1 MGFGALFYMW
11 AIALPVAYQRCRRDC
26 TLFLSFW
33 RHSRLYFLLERM
45 VILEKEYVVRKI
57 DPSTPRRV
65 TPLRSRPPRK
75 RRGRGDLPIWLLV
88 VAAIA
93 VVAGI
98 VLLIWRPWAKGEDK
112 TQEEDTSSAVMQAT
126 PNPADYIPQSVASD
140 VSSPESEPTAP
151 MPDQAAPDAAPEL
164 YDSLAVVDGAGYGL
178 YKFSEDNTNEYIQL
192 VCDAADYLPD
202 WVTLYEMIV
211 PTSLDVMLTES
222 YITGHEIDSS
232 DQRKAIEDYI
242 YPSIHNLHDGVKTV
256 SLFDPLRAHCDEYI
270 YYRSDPLWT
279 QLGAYYAYVEFCKA
293 AGLDA
298 IPLDD
303 FELESYDGYLGSYYH
318 TSQDSEMAANTDTVE
333 AYMPFAKAS
342 LSFINNEGAWESDWA
357 VIQDGEGYNPEWLNL
372 IFMAGGQSY
381 AEITNEDL
389 DDGSA
394 CILVSESFSNTFAP
408 FLLNHYQY
416 VYVVDYRY
424 YSGSIPDLAEE
435 VAADDVILLNNITS
449 TSDESRISD
458 LSSVF

>member
-1 MGFGALFYMW
+1 M
-11 AIALPVAYQRCRRDC
+11 
-26 TLFLSFW
+26 
-33 RHSRLYFLLERM
+33 
-45 VILEKEYVVRKI
+45 RKI

-65 TPLRSRPPRK
+65 TPLRGRPPRK
-75 RRGRGDLPIWLLV
+75 RRGRGDLPVWLLV
-88 VAAIA
+88 VAAVAI
-93 VVAGI
+93 VAGI
-98 VLLIWRPWAKGEDK
+98 ILLIWQPWAKGEDK
-112 TQEEDTSSAVMQAT
+112 PQEEDASSAVVQAT
-126 PNPADYIPQSVASD
+126 PNPADYIPQSA
-140 VSSPESEPTAP
+140 VSSAAPQEPEAP
-151 MPDQAAPDAAPEL
+151 MPDQAAPNAAPEL
-164 YDSLAVVDGAGYGL
+164 YDYLAVVDGAGYGL
-178 YKFSEDNTNEYIQL
+178 YKFSEDDTNEYIQL

-211 PTSLDVMLTES
+211 PTSLDVMLAES
-222 YITGHEIDSS
+222 YITEYEIDSS

-298 IPLDD
+298 VPLDD

-318 TSQDSEMAANTDTVE
+318 TSQDGEMASNADTVE

-342 LSFINNEGAWESDWA
+342 LSFTNNEGVWESDWA

-372 IFMAGGQSY
+372 IFMAGGQPY
-381 AEITNEDL
+381 AEITNDDL

-435 VAADDVILLNNITS
+435 VAADDVILLNSITA
-449 TSDESRISD
+449 TSDESRVSD